1 MVCKIYFVLISPIFR
16 KRCGGEK
23 DGENRKMQR
32 FVSIACYFLLFARYF
47 FLEIALVVIQ
57 LGVIPPGRFWRKGE
71 EG

>member
-1 MVCKIYFVLISPIFR
+1 
-16 KRCGGEK
+16 
-23 DGENRKMQR
+23 MQR